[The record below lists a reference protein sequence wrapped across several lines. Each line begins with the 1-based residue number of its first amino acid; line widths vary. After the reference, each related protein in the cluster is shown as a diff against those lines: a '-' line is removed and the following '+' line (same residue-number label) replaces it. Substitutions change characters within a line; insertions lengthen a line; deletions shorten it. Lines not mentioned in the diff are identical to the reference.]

1 MSWFATGIIFAF
13 LGAITMIINQRYRLD
28 GHLISGMRGVG
39 VGILFFPAVFF
50 VEFPKSPLFWALVIL
65 EAFISTFYNARIY
78 AAAAMY
84 GAGSA
89 SRINVLSIAFGL
101 VFWWILDYRQFLRL
115 WANPVEFFGVLAAL
129 ALVGWGFYL
138 MHKSSSASRHGEL
151 AFMMP
156 AVVVLAAMMINRKE
170 IMEHAE
176 FFSASVYYCTV
187 AIFLSGVSNLVIF
200 GVRNGFEGLKEKLC
214 KIKVAEAGI
223 FMALANSGTI
233 FFGNMSSLYVPDPAY
248 ISALTLTTPIWV
260 MAINKFFGIRD
271 AVSPSAVLIM
281 FLGLGALIYFA

>member
-1 MSWFATGIIFAF
+1 M
-13 LGAITMIINQRYRLD
+13 
-28 GHLISGMRGVG
+28 
-39 VGILFFPAVFF
+39 
-50 VEFPKSPLFWALVIL
+50 FWALVIL

-89 SRINVLSIAFGL
+89 SRINVLFIAFGL

-176 FFSASVYYCTV
+176 FFSA
-187 AIFLSGVSNLVIF
+187 FLSGVSNLVIF

-223 FMALANSGTI
+223 FMALASSGTI
-233 FFGNMSSLYVPDPAY
+233 FFGNMSSLHVPDPAY